1 MGCIKYRNLV
11 LHDTSSHGSIHAAEV
26 CWGSFKRGGKILA
39 RIAGV
44 DIPRNKRVEIALT
57 YIYGIGRPTSQKILK
72 EAGINF
78 DTRVKDLTEEE
89 INKIRE
95 IIKDIKVEGDLRK
108 EVRLSIKRLM
118 DIKCYRGL
126 RHKMNLPV
134 RGQSSKTNARTV
146 KGPKKPIRK

>member
-1 MGCIKYRNLV
+1 M
-11 LHDTSSHGSIHAAEV
+11 
-26 CWGSFKRGGKILA
+26 A

-57 YIYGIGRPTSQKILK
+57 YIYGIGKPTSQKILK
-72 EAGINF
+72 EAGVNF
-78 DTRVKDLTEEE
+78 DTRVKDLTE
-89 INKIRE
+89 
-95 IIKDIKVEGDLRK
+95 K
-108 EVRLSIKRLM
+108 EVRLSVKRLM

-134 RGQSSKTNARTV
+134 RGQHSKTNARTV

>member
-1 MGCIKYRNLV
+1 M
-11 LHDTSSHGSIHAAEV
+11 
-26 CWGSFKRGGKILA
+26 A

-72 EAGINF
+72 DTGVNF

-89 INKIRE
+89 VNKIRE
-95 IIKDIKVEGDLRK
+95 AIKDVRVEGDLKK
-108 EVRLSIKRLM
+108 EVRLSVKRLM

-126 RHKMNLPV
+126 RHKVGLPV
-134 RGQSSKTNARTV
+134 RGQHTKRNARTA
-146 KGPKKPIRK
+146 KGPKKPIKK

>member
-1 MGCIKYRNLV
+1 M
-11 LHDTSSHGSIHAAEV
+11 
-26 CWGSFKRGGKILA
+26 A

-57 YIYGIGRPTSQKILK
+57 YIYGIGRPTSQKILT
-72 EAGINF
+72 EAGVNF
-78 DTRVKDLTEEE
+78 DTRVKDLTDDET
-89 INKIRE
+89 NKIRE
-95 IIKDIKVEGDLRK
+95 IVKDIKVEGDLRK
-108 EVRLSIKRLM
+108 EVRLSVKRLM

-126 RHKMNLPV
+126 RHRLHLPV

>member
-1 MGCIKYRNLV
+1 M
-11 LHDTSSHGSIHAAEV
+11 
-26 CWGSFKRGGKILA
+26 A

-57 YIYGIGRPTSQKILK
+57 YIYGIGKPTSQKILT

-89 INKIRE
+89 VNKIRAIVE
-95 IIKDIKVEGDLRK
+95 TIKVEGDLRK

-118 DIKCYRGL
+118 DIICYRGL

-146 KGPKKPIRK
+146 KGPKKPIKK

>member
-1 MGCIKYRNLV
+1 M
-11 LHDTSSHGSIHAAEV
+11 
-26 CWGSFKRGGKILA
+26 A

-57 YIYGIGRPTSQKILK
+57 YIYGIGRPTSQKVLTQ
-72 EAGINF
+72 AGVNF

-89 INKIRE
+89 VNKIRE
-95 IIKDIKVEGDLRK
+95 IINDIKVEGDLRK

-126 RHKMNLPV
+126 RHRNGLPV
-134 RGQSSKTNARTV
+134 RGQKTKTNARTR
-146 KGPKKPIRK
+146 KGPVRMAIAKKK

>member
-1 MGCIKYRNLV
+1 M
-11 LHDTSSHGSIHAAEV
+11 
-26 CWGSFKRGGKILA
+26 A
-39 RIAGV
+39 RVAGV

-57 YIYGIGRPTSQKILK
+57 YIYGIGRPTSQKVLK
-72 EAGINF
+72 EVGVNF
-78 DTRVKDLTEEE
+78 DTRVKDLTDDE

-95 IIKDIKVEGDLRK
+95 IINGIKVEGDLRK

>member
-1 MGCIKYRNLV
+1 M
-11 LHDTSSHGSIHAAEV
+11 
-26 CWGSFKRGGKILA
+26 A

-57 YIYGIGRPTSQKILK
+57 YIYGIGKPTSQKILT

-89 INKIRE
+89 VNKIRAIVE
-95 IIKDIKVEGDLRK
+95 TIKVEGDLRK

-118 DIKCYRGL
+118 DIKCY

-146 KGPKKPIRK
+146 KGPKKPIKK

>member
-1 MGCIKYRNLV
+1 M
-11 LHDTSSHGSIHAAEV
+11 
-26 CWGSFKRGGKILA
+26 A

-57 YIYGIGRPTSQKILK
+57 YIYGIGKPTSQKILK

-89 INKIRE
+89 
-95 IIKDIKVEGDLRK
+95 V
-108 EVRLSIKRLM
+108 KRLM